1 MLPLNTLAMSAALA
15 LAPVSAMAQ
24 SGWTFERRT
33 DNMTGAID
41 CAAISPVEYLQT
53 GAGQQTAPVRL
64 VIRLAG
70 ANKVLAS
77 IRVDTTSRGLLH
89 PNASG
94 SGVKVEPGAF
104 HATSARAAQTE
115 VHLANSSQAVD
126 ELLLGKTA
134 RLRVKFWPYDRLV
147 DSEPISLRGLPQ
159 AVLKVAECAQR

>member
-64 VIRLAG
+64 VIRVAG
-70 ANKVLAS
+70 TKVLAS
-77 IRVDTTSRGLLH
+77 IRVDTTTRGLLH

-104 HATSARAAQTE
+104 HATSERAAQTE
-115 VHLANSSQAVD
+115 AHLANSSQAVD

-159 AVLKVAECAQR
+159 AVQQVAECARR